1 MKTKMVGCGNTTCMF
16 NNYGGCKRKS
26 IILGA
31 NGSCL
36 IFEPS
41 LEKSKLVIDRELAM
55 QKLTAVAAQEAEA
68 LHTEP
73 EVEARRIGF

>member
-1 MKTKMVGCGNTTCMF
+1 MAKMSGCGNTTCMF
-16 NNYGGCKRKS
+16 NNYGACKRKS

-31 NGSCL
+31 NGTCL

-41 LEKSKLVIDRELAM
+41 LEKSKQAIDREVAM
-55 QKLTAVAAQEAEA
+55 QKLTAVAAQEVEE
-68 LHTEP
+68 LHKED